1 MTSNRW
7 IETSRKLY
15 AALLTLYPQEHR
27 AEFGEPMR
35 QVFSDQCR
43 SVYAE
48 KGAWGIFLLWLRILP
63 DLGYTALLEHI
74 TSPRAA
80 WGLMEPVPNAPLPW
94 KGVFL
99 ILLPGLVYLVG
110 QVAQLVTGE
119 IWFYFV
125 TYRVTF
131 FLIIPPL
138 IAWVITRRFPL
149 WGLIP
154 LGLFFR
160 VTQEI
165 GYQLIVWHPGLFLG
179 IPVLKTILDAA
190 RQIEQNLWLVIVPLA
205 IATLLLGWWYVRQQ
219 RPPRSFWVW
228 LGVYGAMIMIAIA
241 QDYAWLSEYAQVVD
255 MEPVDFRVFL
265 ISNIQW
271 ILHPSL
277 SLLLLVFLGTF
288 FTRRH
293 GFFAI
298 LILVGYVLP
307 TTLVGLQNF
316 GVYPNPAFALAIFS
330 AAILAYRTILTL
342 VAPIWM
348 SRAASQ
354 TGKRRIVLACIAIA
368 LAIHA
373 LAQFHPAVLYA
384 THPDMQVTPNWIL
397 SVALEEL
404 QLISAFL
411 LAIAMYQ
418 NAQPERNAPEAAPLQ
433 AAEFSARQA

>member
-27 AEFGEPMR
+27 AEFGDPMR

-43 SVYAE
+43 SAYAQQ
-48 KGAWGIFLLWLRILP
+48 GAFGILLLWLRTLP
-63 DLGYTALLEHI
+63 DLGYSALLEHV

-99 ILLPGLVYLVG
+99 ILLPGLVYLVS

-119 IWFYFV
+119 IWYYFV
-125 TYRVTF
+125 YYRVTF
-131 FLIIPPL
+131 LLIIPPL
-138 IAWVITRRFPL
+138 IAWGLTRRFPL

-154 LGLFFR
+154 LGLVFR

-165 GYQLIVWHPGLFLG
+165 GYQVIVEHPKLFSSNPFLELILG
-179 IPVLKTILDAA
+179 AA
-190 RQIEQNLWLVIVPLA
+190 RQVSKNQWFLIAPIVLVTLFLA
-205 IATLLLGWWYVRQQ
+205 VRYIRQQ
-219 RPPRSFWVW
+219 KPSSGFWLW
-228 LGVYGAMIMIAIA
+228 LGVYLLSHSLQLAREIGAMMKNTQSIAPN
-241 QDYAWLSEYAQVVD
+241 L
-255 MEPVDFRVFL
+255 PVTQQKMLLTFVANEL
-265 ISNIQW
+265 YGITAI
-271 ILHPSL
+271 
-277 SLLLLVFLGTF
+277 LLLVFIGTL

-298 LILVGYVLP
+298 LIPIGYILP
-307 TTLVGLQNF
+307 RMVTGLHDF
-316 GVYPNPAFALAIFS
+316 SLYPNPTLSLAIFS
-330 AAILAYRTILTL
+330 AAILSYRLLLSL

-348 SRAASQ
+348 SRSSLHTSKKRSVLISIAAALTIHVVMQ
-354 TGKRRIVLACIAIA
+354 FYPVFLYPFYPIAFDWVVNTG
-368 LAIHA
+368 
-373 LAQFHPAVLYA
+373 
-384 THPDMQVTPNWIL
+384 
-397 SVALEEL
+397 LEEL

-418 NAQPERNAPEAAPLQ
+418 NAQPKTNAPEAAPLQ
-433 AAEFSARQA
+433 AAEVSAGQA